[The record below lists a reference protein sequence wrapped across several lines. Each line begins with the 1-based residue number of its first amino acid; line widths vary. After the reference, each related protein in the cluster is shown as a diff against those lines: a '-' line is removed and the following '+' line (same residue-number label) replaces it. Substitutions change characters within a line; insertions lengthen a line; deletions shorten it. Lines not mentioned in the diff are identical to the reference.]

1 MIKAPK
7 GAFAFSTKDKSLP
20 AIPYFSIMN
29 YILFDDSLS
38 EHLLPLTYTRPSCE
52 LLVGIWRLREKWESR
67 LGRSVSFIT
76 YRNYLAAKYPAHF
89 TADNTYINGSLLVND
104 VLHDAVNNLGMQ
116 QALVKNG
123 RVVAVRS
130 TDNLERFEAGLLEAV
145 GMQLLEWEAEP
156 DWISYPEDIFHK
168 NGREIARDFAAITA
182 NRQSAQVDDTNLLI
196 GKENIFIEPGA
207 ILTAC
212 TINAKA
218 GPVYIA
224 ADAEVMEGAT
234 IRGPFYLGEHSAVK
248 MGAKIYGDTSIGPH
262 CKVGGEITN
271 SVMMGYSN
279 KGHDGY
285 MGNSVIGEWCNWGAD
300 TNNSN
305 LKNNYEQVKLW
316 DHVSGRFRNTGLQFA
331 GLIMADHAKCGI
343 NTMFNTGTVVGVGA
357 NVFGAGFPRNFMP
370 AFSWGGA
377 QSLETFRFNKFCET
391 AQKVMER
398 RGLPLDDLEKSILEA
413 IYNETSTQ
421 RSWEKTKSHE

>member
-7 GAFAFSTKDKSLP
+7 GAFAFSTVDKSLP
-20 AIPYFSIMN
+20 AIPYFSNMN

-67 LGRSVSFIT
+67 LGRSVSFIP
-76 YRNYLAAKYPAHF
+76 YRNYLASKYPAHY
-89 TADNTYINGSLLVND
+89 TADNTYINGALLVD
-104 VLHDAVNNLGMQ
+104 DHLYDAVNALGMQ
-116 QALVKNG
+116 QALVQGN
-123 RVVAVRS
+123 RVLAVRS
-130 TDNLERFEAGLLEAV
+130 ANQMERFESELLDAAGIQSLTYENNA
-145 GMQLLEWEAEP
+145 
-156 DWISYPEDIFHK
+156 DWIAYPEDIFHK
-168 NGREIARDFAAITA
+168 NGRELARDFAAITA
-182 NRQSAQVDDTNLLI
+182 NRHSAKADDSNRLI
-196 GKENIFIEPGA
+196 AQENIFIEEGA
-207 ILTAC
+207 TLTAC

-224 ADAEVMEGAT
+224 AGAEVMEGAT
-234 IRGPFYLGEHSAVK
+234 IRGPFYLGEHSTVK

-316 DHVSGRFRNTGLQFA
+316 DHVTGRFRNTGLQFA

-357 NVFGAGFPRNFMP
+357 NIFGAGFPRNFMP
-370 AFSWGGA
+370 AFAWGGA
-377 QSLETFRFNKFCET
+377 QSLETFRFAKFCET

-398 RGLPLDDLEKSILEA
+398 RGLELNEQEKSILEA
-413 IYNETSTQ
+413 IYNETSSQ
-421 RSWEKTKSHE
+421 RSWEKNN